1 MKLRIDKAI
10 YGGNGLARMTEGE
23 QAGKAVFVPFVL
35 PGELVEANVR
45 ASKKGF
51 AEAELLKVLEPSSGR
66 VAPPCKHFGVCGGC
80 QYQHATYEAQ
90 LAMKRGILEETMQR
104 AGVRELPT
112 IQTHAGEPWQY
123 RNRIRLRV
131 EGNRLGY
138 NRRAS
143 HVFLPV
149 EECPIAAPLLWHAAQ
164 ALQQLPMEGVAEVEL
179 FTDAAESQLQVT
191 FLGGKSVSQA
201 RLTRL
206 CEALQKSVPQLT
218 GASVVQADPRQRGH
232 RGQPD
237 ESVEGHVA
245 AHWGEG
251 ALPYVAAGQT
261 YRVQAGGF
269 FQVNRF
275 LIDRMVELVTANRSG
290 ERAWDLYAGAGL
302 FTAALIKSF
311 AQVTAVEIGEAS
323 YRELASQVTPP
334 HRAIRATT
342 AEFLRR
348 GKLETPELIVVD
360 PPRAG
365 LGAEVVERLASLGA
379 GKIISVSCDP
389 ATFSRDA
396 AGLLQSGYT
405 LAELHLVDMFPQ
417 TFHLE
422 TVAVFTR

>member
-35 PGELVEANVR
+35 PGEVVEAHVR

-51 AEAELLKVLEPSSGR
+51 AEAALLSVPEPSQDR
-66 VAPPCKHFGVCGGC
+66 IEARCKHFTFCGGC
-80 QYQHATYEAQ
+80 QYQHATYDAQ

-104 AGVRELPT
+104 AGVRDLPT
-112 IQTHAGEPWQY
+112 IQVHAAEPWGY

-131 EGNRLGY
+131 EANRIGY

-143 HVFLPV
+143 HAFLPV
-149 EECPIAAPLLWHAAQ
+149 EECPIAAPLLWQAVQ
-164 ALQQLPMEGVAEVEL
+164 ALTELPLEGVAEVEF
-179 FTDAAESQLQVT
+179 FTDAHESKLQLTVLAEKHLSQ
-191 FLGGKSVSQA
+191 K

-206 CEALQKSVPQLT
+206 CEMLQQRIPQLA

-245 AHWGEG
+245 AHWGE
-251 ALPYVAAGQT
+251 ASLPYLASGQT

-275 LIDRMVELVTANRSG
+275 LIDTMVRIVTANHSG

-302 FTAALIKSF
+302 FTAALMKNF

-323 YRELASQVTPP
+323 FRELAALTTPP
-334 HRAIRATT
+334 HRAMRATT
-342 AEFLRR
+342 AEFLKR
-348 GKLETPELIVVD
+348 GKLEAPDLIVVD

-365 LGAEVVERLASLGA
+365 LGTEVVERLIAISVPR
-379 GKIISVSCDP
+379 IVSVSCDP